1 MKNETRSLLTLA
13 CKRLR
18 KLYAVVKRFT
28 KNFTG
33 IEGWKE
39 EANEGGKVNYVY
51 IDSENGIFLV
61 KKVLFDIVQWAV
73 SKNSDLH
80 V

>member
-28 KNFTG
+28 KNLIG

-39 EANEGGKVNYVY
+39 EASEGGKVN
-51 IDSENGIFLV
+51 
-61 KKVLFDIVQWAV
+61 VLPTCIHRLR
-73 SKNSDLH
+73 K
-80 V
+80 